1 MYSKEQLLKAL
12 QKEFTILKHLWT
24 KVEHEQHLTHQF
36 TDKQRT
42 IKELMMYLAFSIEKQ
57 VQLIVRGEWDAAV
70 YGDMGSLSKDFD
82 PTKFDDY
89 LDIEYKKIHDMIEA
103 LTSDQLATQISLFGA
118 TQTRAE
124 FLVGYLLTMLG
135 GYKMQLF
142 LQLKHAWRA
151 ELGTSNLWGGVDPK

>member
-1 MYSKEQLLKAL
+1 M
-12 QKEFTILKHLWT
+12 
-24 KVEHEQHLTHQF
+24 THQF

-142 LQLKHAWRA
+142 LQLKHA
-151 ELGTSNLWGGVDPK
+151 